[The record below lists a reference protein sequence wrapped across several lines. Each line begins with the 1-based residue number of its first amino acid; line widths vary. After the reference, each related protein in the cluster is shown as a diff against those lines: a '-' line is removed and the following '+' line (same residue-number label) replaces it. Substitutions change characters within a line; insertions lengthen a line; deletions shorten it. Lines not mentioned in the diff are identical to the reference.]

1 MHGGKV
7 SERLFDQGLCLPSG
21 AGLSEEER
29 GRVITAFTKAFARQ
43 GRDGSPNRP
52 FGQ

>member
-21 AGLSEEER
+21 AGLSEPER
-29 GRVITAFTKAFARQ
+29 SRVIAAIK
-43 GRDGSPNRP
+43 GIIS
-52 FGQ
+52 

>member
-21 AGLSEEER
+21 AGLSEEDR
-29 GRVITAFTKAFARQ
+29 SRVIATATKI
-43 GRDGSPNRP
+43 
-52 FGQ
+52 FGA

>member
-21 AGLSEEER
+21 AGLSSEER
-29 GRVITAFTKAFARQ
+29 DRVITSVKSVFKR
-43 GRDGSPNRP
+43 
-52 FGQ
+52 